1 MAQSERS
8 SLARGLIR
16 VSLVISALIF
26 LAWLPANLAM
36 PLARDQGIFAFVG
49 QAILDGGLPYIDA
62 WEHKGPATHALYAI
76 GMGLFGSTALGIRLF
91 DVALT
96 IAMATGTWALGRA
109 SGRPLWGLLTG
120 FFVWIA
126 VGGKFWHTAQVENW
140 LAYAYLLSMLAL
152 WLEPTRT
159 SRVALAAVGAVLA
172 IGTLIK
178 PNFVL
183 MAPMVLVAC
192 GWRWRDL
199 AWVAGGGAAV
209 IGATFAVF
217 AAAGGLGA
225 LWDAVG
231 VFNLGSHVTRGTWSV
246 SRVLNLLI
254 EPFAWP
260 DENVPAIWV
269 LEALALIGASLMWR
283 SDRRGFWI
291 LTSGAICGWLTGI
304 SQVKG
309 FYYHSMTMYAVFAA
323 FAAEAVSRALR
334 DDGRDLRTLLREGFV
349 AFVLVVLLVVMQPLY
364 SAVNWWQHTL
374 GRKSAAEYERPFCEE
389 QRELGFCHRELAA
402 AARFVRDSTAPH
414 ELMYLWGMDALMHLE
429 ARRRSPTRFGF
440 HYAIVGSSGS
450 YAASKKAEV
459 MAALAARPP
468 AAIVV
473 QELDRSNITPLT
485 AREALADFP
494 ALQGLIERD
503 YRQAFANSNF
513 TVYLRR
519 GP

>member
-1 MAQSERS
+1 
-8 SLARGLIR
+8 
-16 VSLVISALIF
+16 
-26 LAWLPANLAM
+26 
-36 PLARDQGIFAFVG
+36 
-49 QAILDGGLPYIDA
+49 
-62 WEHKGPATHALYAI
+62 
-76 GMGLFGSTALGIRLF
+76 
-91 DVALT
+91 
-96 IAMATGTWALGRA
+96 
-109 SGRPLWGLLTG
+109 
-120 FFVWIA
+120 
-126 VGGKFWHTAQVENW
+126 
-140 LAYAYLLSMLAL
+140 
-152 WLEPTRT
+152 
-159 SRVALAAVGAVLA
+159 
-172 IGTLIK
+172 
-178 PNFVL
+178 
-183 MAPMVLVAC
+183 
-192 GWRWRDL
+192 
-199 AWVAGGGAAV
+199 
-209 IGATFAVF
+209 
-217 AAAGGLGA
+217 
-225 LWDAVG
+225 
-231 VFNLGSHVTRGTWSV
+231 
-246 SRVLNLLI
+246 
-254 EPFAWP
+254 
-260 DENVPAIWV
+260 
-269 LEALALIGASLMWR
+269 MWR

>member
-152 WLEPTRT
+152 WAR
-159 SRVALAAVGAVLA
+159 AD
-172 IGTLIK
+172 
-178 PNFVL
+178 PNF
-183 MAPMVLVAC
+183 ARRAGRCRCRAC
-192 GWRWRDL
+192 HRHTDQTEFRANGADGTGRLRLAWRDL

-225 LWDAVG
+225 LWDAVV